1 MLSYGYTLEDVN
13 WILKSLAIEKE
24 NEECL
29 EKEIYNK
36 LRENFKT
43 SIESNIIFNNL
54 INYISKLSRYTG
66 MTNRKIWNIEV
77 DRVINDIMSIKGMY
91 NQYGRTIVNLRE
103 YKSQKRI

>member
-24 NEECL
+24 KEECL

-77 DRVINDIMSIKGMY
+77 DRVINDIMSIKGSIINMVE
-91 NQYGRTIVNLRE
+91 Q
-103 YKSQKRI
+103 